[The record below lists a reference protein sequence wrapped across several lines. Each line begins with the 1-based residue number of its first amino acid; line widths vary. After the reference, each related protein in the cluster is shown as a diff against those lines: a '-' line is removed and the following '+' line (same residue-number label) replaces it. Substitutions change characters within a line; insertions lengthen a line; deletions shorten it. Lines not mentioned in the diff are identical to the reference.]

1 MNDDCC
7 DVCSDE
13 EFQLATASS
22 INTLQSITWHTVRV
36 ATNTD
41 DDMVK
46 LVEIIENGMPEFRH
60 EMPTELCEF
69 FQFREDLYT
78 VDGGVMYKDR
88 IVIPPALHKNVL
100 AILYSAHQGVTS
112 MMSRAV
118 SSVFRLGITPDITTL
133 RNKCYQCNRMAPSQ
147 PCVPIT
153 HCVPR
158 LSFPTFVRCF
168 FHYKGVTYLDGRRH
182 ILVF

>member
-118 SSVFRLGITPDITTL
+118 SIPDELFLDATGGPEFTASTRKFQELGVHHHLSSV
-133 RNKCYQCNRMAPSQ
+133 A
-147 PCVPIT
+147 
-153 HCVPR
+153 
-158 LSFPTFVRCF
+158 FPHSNCRAEV
-168 FHYKGVTYLDGRRH
+168 GVKQSN
-182 ILVF
+182 V